1 MLAQPL
7 ATSALTL
14 APQSR
19 ASSPDRSQRVGPPPM
34 AARPRRA
41 SALAC
46 VCVAACLRAA
56 CSQVVIAGVEPPPT
70 GEAGETMSFFATSD
84 WGGQAA
90 APYTTPLQLQ
100 MAASM
105 GHVSASF
112 HPHFVVSAGGNF
124 LPGGLPGA
132 YTAHKCPAGG
142 GSRQRWTPRSPCPPV
157 GPSAAL
163 WGWSRSR
170 VSFQPPPLTPRGTRR
185 APRRHRAR

>member
-1 MLAQPL
+1 MLSQPL
-7 ATSALTL
+7 ATSARLWR
-14 APQSR
+14 PSR
-19 ASSPDRSQRVGPPPM
+19 EPHRQTAASVLVPTM

-56 CSQVVIAGVEPPPT
+56 CSQADIAGVEPPPT

-142 GSRQRWTPRSPCPPV
+142 GSWQMWTPRSPRPPV

-163 WGWSRSR
+163 WGWEQVPCLFSTA
-170 VSFQPPPLTPRGTRR
+170 PAHPTRHTTR
-185 APRRHRAR
+185 APQAPG